1 MISSYSRR
9 PLRIA
14 LIHDWVT
21 GLRGGERVLDA
32 LASHFPEAELHTLIY
47 RPGRTT
53 PSIDQLR
60 VFTSR
65 LDRLPGIDRH
75 YRKLLPLYPWAA
87 GQLHPTECD
96 LVISISHAIA
106 KSIHIP
112 PETPH
117 LCYCLTPMRYIWDQ
131 ADAYLGTGV
140 RRGLAKPL
148 ISALRNFDRN
158 HSQPEQV
165 TRFTSI
171 SREVSRRIQAHYGR
185 PSEVVHPPVNVERF
199 QIRSGPPEDFYLLVG
214 AFVPYKREALAIEA
228 FRRNGRRLVVA
239 GDGPLKES
247 LRRQSPPNVEFVGR
261 VSDEALADLMSRC
274 RALIHPQHEDFGIVA
289 VEAQAAGRPVIAYG
303 AGGALDTVR
312 PLSLD
317 EPLEPSTS
325 EEPTGIFFSEQTPQ
339 ALESAIRIFENNAG
353 RFQPTAIRRQAQAFG
368 RDRFL
373 IEFDQEIQKTLDAK
387 TPD

>member
-1 MISSYSRR
+1 LISGYSRR
-9 PLRIA
+9 SLRIA

-32 LASHFPEAELHTLIY
+32 LAGHFPDAELHTLIY
-47 RPGRTT
+47 RAGRTT

-60 VFTSR
+60 VFTSP
-65 LDRLPGIDRH
+65 LNGWPGIDRH

-87 GQLHPTECD
+87 GQLQPTECD
-96 LVISISHAIA
+96 LVISISHAVA
-106 KSIHIP
+106 KSIRIP

-140 RRGLAKPL
+140 RRRLAYPL
-148 ISALRNFDRN
+148 ISALRNFDRS

-171 SREVSRRIQAHYGR
+171 SREVSRRIQTHYGR
-185 PSEVVHPPVNVERF
+185 PSEVVHPPVDVERF
-199 QIRSGPPEDFYLLVG
+199 QVRNRPPDDFYLLVG
-214 AFVPYKREALAIEA
+214 AFVPYKSEALAIET
-228 FRRNGRRLVVA
+228 FRRSGRRLVVA

-247 LRRQSPPNVEFVGR
+247 LRRQSPPNVEFLGR
-261 VSDEALADLMSRC
+261 VSDQALADLLSRC

-312 PLSLD
+312 PLSL
-317 EPLEPSTS
+317 LEPVDRFTTEVPS
-325 EEPTGIFFSEQTPQ
+325 GVFFSEQTPE
-339 ALESAIRIFENNAG
+339 ALGRAIEVFENNAD
-353 RFQPTAIRRQAQAFG
+353 RFQPAAIRHQAQAFG
-368 RDRFL
+368 RSRFL
-373 IEFDQEIQKTLDAK
+373 SQFDQEIAKTLAAQ
-387 TPD
+387 TLT